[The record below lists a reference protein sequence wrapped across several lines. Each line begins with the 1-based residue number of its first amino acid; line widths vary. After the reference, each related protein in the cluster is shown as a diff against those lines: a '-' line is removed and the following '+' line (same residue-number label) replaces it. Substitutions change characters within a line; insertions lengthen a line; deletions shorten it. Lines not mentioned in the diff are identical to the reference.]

1 MEIAVSIVVPVYN
14 MERHLQECL
23 DSIRSQTLHN
33 IEIICIDD
41 CSTDSSLEILKANK
55 ETDSRFILLSTPTN
69 SGPAIARNL
78 GLDAATGEYIA
89 FIDPDD
95 YYSSTDAI
103 NALYI
108 AAKKYNSPAVAGNF
122 SRLESSGRTIEVK
135 NFNKEGKI
143 TINEYNTTYYYWRF
157 IFSKNIIES
166 KLIRFPSLRRYQDTV
181 FLVEFFSYIDF
192 IHTIDKVVYTY
203 RTSKKQQFF
212 SDEIKQTIMLGIEL
226 NLKKLHYSNKTNLYR
241 FEVNNLK
248 NLSFD
253 NDDYRKYKK
262 QLISTL
268 DYGMLKYK
276 ILYLLTEEEEKLFS
290 RMKTIV
296 KKHNDNGWLI
306 YGFGNLGISLYE
318 NCKKYANIQNIID
331 TNLVG
336 LKVDNLEI
344 ENIENINFSTN
355 KKINILLTVANT
367 EARNGII
374 GTLLSAGVQKKHIF
388 T

>member
-1 MEIAVSIVVPVYN
+1 MEIAVSIIVPVYN

-41 CSTDSSLEILKANK
+41 CSNDNSQAILKKNK
-55 ETDSRFILLSTPTN
+55 ELDSRFLLLSTSVN
-69 SGPAIARNL
+69 SGAGIARNL
-78 GLDAATGEYIA
+78 GLDAASGEYIV

-95 YYSSTDAI
+95 YYSNNQALNLLYST
-103 NALYI
+103 
-108 AAKKYNSPAVAGNF
+108 AKKYNSSAVAGNF
-122 SRLESSGRTIEVK
+122 SRLNPSGDIIEVK
-135 NFNKEGKI
+135 NFNKEVKI
-143 TINEYNTTYYYWRF
+143 TINEYSTTYYYWRF
-157 IFSKNIIES
+157 IFSRDIIES
-166 KLIRFPSLRRYQDTV
+166 NFIRFPNLRRYQDPV

-192 IHTIDKVVYTY
+192 IYTIDMSVYTY
-203 RTSKKQQFF
+203 RTSKKQQLF
-212 SDEIKQTIMLGIEL
+212 SDEIKKTIMSGIEL
-226 NLKKLHYSNKTNLYR
+226 NLKKLLNTNKTNLYR
-241 FEVNNLK
+241 FETNNLK

-253 NDDYRKYKK
+253 HSKNDEHKK

-276 ILYLLTEEEEKLFS
+276 ILDTLTEEEKKLFS

-296 KKHNDNGWLI
+296 KKHNDNDWLI

-318 NCKKYANIQNIID
+318 NCKNYANIKNIID
-331 TNLVG
+331 TNLAG